1 MSLATFGGLQFFSGG
16 EQAFGSSLSSS
27 ASRGSITF
35 GQKAFLNPT
44 AQSVSSG
51 SFNARAL
58 GANRQS
64 ALAVCAQALELEQR
78 SIAKGQRYTVPNALP
93 VWMSL
98 RTFLVLMPEILSHA
112 FTSMMHVLLIKM
124 CFTCRLG
131 LLGGFR
137 KRAPWRDVFTFYRLL
152 SMEARPQEAFQ
163 QPSIGCWMQQPA
175 STSLQHTRYGI
186 QSSSALLDLLSNAP
200 RSAASPQPWQG

>member
-44 AQSVSSG
+44 AQSGPSG

-64 ALAVCAQALELEQR
+64 ALAVSAQALELEQR

-98 RTFLVLMPEILSHA
+98 RTFLGLILETSDMSSRVNACYPYQNVLW
-112 FTSMMHVLLIKM
+112 
-124 CFTCRLG
+124 
-131 LLGGFR
+131 
-137 KRAPWRDVFTFYRLL
+137 AP
-152 SMEARPQEAFQ
+152 A
-163 QPSIGCWMQQPA
+163 
-175 STSLQHTRYGI
+175 
-186 QSSSALLDLLSNAP
+186 
-200 RSAASPQPWQG
+200 